1 MFFVYLEL
9 IQLYKDNAKV
19 LIYDC
24 TYNIVKSELLLL
36 YFNFVLQLG
45 TVLLLTYILILD
57 KTYEGYV

>member
-19 LIYDC
+19 LIYDY
-24 TYNIVKSELLLL
+24 TYNIVKSKLLLL
-36 YFNFVLQLG
+36 YFNFVLRLR
-45 TVLLLTYILILD
+45 TILLLTYILMLD